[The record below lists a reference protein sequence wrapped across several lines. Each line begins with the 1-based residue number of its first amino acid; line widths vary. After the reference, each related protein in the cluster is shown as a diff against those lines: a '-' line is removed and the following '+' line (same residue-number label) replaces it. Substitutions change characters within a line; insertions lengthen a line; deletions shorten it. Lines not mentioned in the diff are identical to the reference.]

1 MSVLIS
7 ALSTSVL
14 REYKLMRRHSNHNM
28 DKRGAYQE
36 LYQWMTAFLDEKW
49 GRGGTVRHA

>member
-1 MSVLIS
+1 
-7 ALSTSVL
+7 
-14 REYKLMRRHSNHNM
+14 M